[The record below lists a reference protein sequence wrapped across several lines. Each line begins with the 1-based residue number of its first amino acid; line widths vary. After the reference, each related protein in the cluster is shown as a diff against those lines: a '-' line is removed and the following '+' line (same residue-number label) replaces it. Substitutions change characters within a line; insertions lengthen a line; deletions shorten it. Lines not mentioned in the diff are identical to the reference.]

1 MASLLTAACVSGVVA
16 PETPA
21 TAEPGSSDGGAAASN
36 GPVPEVVRLG
46 YFPNVTHASAIVGV
60 AKGFFQDALGPGTRL
75 ETATFD
81 AGPAAIEALFA
92 GGVDATYVGPNPA
105 VNAFAQS
112 DGEALR
118 IVSGA
123 TSGGAFLVVRE
134 GIDHPQDLAGTT
146 IASPQLGN
154 TQDVALRK
162 WLRDQGY
169 ETTLEG
175 GGDVTVQPQ
184 ENSQSL
190 ETFLSGDIDGAWVP
204 EPWATRLIQEAGG
217 HVLVDER
224 DLWPNGQYV
233 TTHLVVSTEFLRRYP
248 GTVRAL
254 IEGQV
259 AVNDF
264 LASDPDEARRLT
276 NEGIGEITGK
286 PIPDEVIDAAWKNL
300 EFTNDPVASSLHAS
314 ARAGIELGLLDPV
327 DLDGIYDLALLN
339 EVLAA
344 RGEKEVAGP

>member
-1 MASLLTAACVSGVVA
+1 
-16 PETPA
+16 
-21 TAEPGSSDGGAAASN
+21 
-36 GPVPEVVRLG
+36 
-46 YFPNVTHASAIVGV
+46 
-60 AKGFFQDALGPGTRL
+60 
-75 ETATFD
+75 
-81 AGPAAIEALFA
+81 
-92 GGVDATYVGPNPA
+92 
-105 VNAFAQS
+105 
-112 DGEALR
+112 
-118 IVSGA
+118 
-123 TSGGAFLVVRE
+123 
-134 GIDHPQDLAGTT
+134 
-146 IASPQLGN
+146 
-154 TQDVALRK
+154 
-162 WLRDQGY
+162 
-169 ETTLEG
+169 
-175 GGDVTVQPQ
+175 
-184 ENSQSL
+184 
-190 ETFLSGDIDGAWVP
+190 
-204 EPWATRLIQEAGG
+204 
-217 HVLVDER
+217 VLVDER